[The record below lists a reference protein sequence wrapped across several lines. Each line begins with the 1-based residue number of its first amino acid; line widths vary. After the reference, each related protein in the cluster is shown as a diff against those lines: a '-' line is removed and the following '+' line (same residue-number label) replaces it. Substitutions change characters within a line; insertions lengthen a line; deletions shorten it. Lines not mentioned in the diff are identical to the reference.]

1 MLALLLFNLSF
12 AQNVSLSG
20 VVSDAKGNPIP
31 GVNITILNTKKST
44 ATDADGKYTVSN
56 LQKGEAVVVAS
67 FIGYKTVKMT
77 VNLNDTSTQN
87 ITLVDDANVLD
98 DVVVTGVV
106 NPKAK
111 IKSSV
116 SITSLDTK
124 QIEQSAPRSTAEIF
138 RTIPGIRSESSGGE
152 GNSNISVRG
161 VPISS
166 GGSKYLQIQEDGLPV
181 LLFGDIAF
189 ATADIL
195 HDLMVM
201 FQELKLFEEVRH
213 QHCLLILLVES

>member
-1 MLALLLFNLSF
+1 MNLVLKRLGLIIALLLVNLSF
-12 AQNVSLSG
+12 SQ
-20 VVSDAKGNPIP
+20 
-31 GVNITILNTKKST
+31 
-44 ATDADGKYTVSN
+44 
-56 LQKGEAVVVAS
+56 
-67 FIGYKTVKMT
+67 
-77 VNLNDTSTQN
+77 NDTNPVNDTIKTTQ
-87 ITLVDDANVLD
+87 LE
-98 DVVVTGVV
+98 DVVITGVV

-116 SITSLDTK
+116 SITTMDVK

-138 RTIPGIRSESSGGE
+138 RSIPGIRSESPGGE

-189 ATADIL
+189 ATDN
-195 HDLMVM
+195 
-201 FQELKLFEEVRH
+201 
-213 QHCLLILLVES
+213 